1 MTVTYMIAATLA
13 ALAAW
18 GYLLRFTVKTRGAWL
33 TSITGVAL
41 VAQGGALALALTFL
55 AHNLWWV
62 TLTGSA
68 NWPGRQVVGSI
79 LYFLVMLTVV
89 LIWIAFEKAQKK

>member
-1 MTVTYMIAATLA
+1 MIAATLA
-13 ALAAW
+13 ALCAW
-18 GYLLRFTVKTRGAWL
+18 GYLARFAYKTRGAWR

-41 VAQGGALALALTFL
+41 VAQGAALALGLSFI

-68 NWPGRQVVGSI
+68 NWPGRQIVGTI

-89 LIWIAFEKAQKK
+89 LIWVAFERAQKQK